1 MSESNV
7 NNLMGNTMEKIKE
20 IVNVDTVMGSPITTP
35 DGTVIIPVSKVNY
48 GFASGGSD
56 IAAKSKP
63 TSDLFAG
70 GAGAGVTVT
79 PIAFLVVSNGNVKV
93 LQIEPFTSSVDR
105 VVQSVPDIVDKIS
118 SFFSKKEDD
127 QPENTNNENS

>member
-7 NNLMGNTMEKIKE
+7 KNLMENTMQKIKE
-20 IVNVDTVMGSPITTP
+20 IIDVDTVMGTPITTP

-56 IAAKSKP
+56 IASKSKP
-63 TSDLFAG
+63 SSDLFAG

-79 PIAFLVVSNGNVKV
+79 PIAFLVVSNGSVKV

-118 SFFSKKEDD
+118 AFFSKGDKQEDVT
-127 QPENTNNENS
+127 E